1 MRLSRSRRS
10 ESQVNFRIASLPLI
24 FAAAAFCQAPK
35 GLPVNPSPDEV
46 AAQKA
51 LTGKANGFVVWSSS
65 REGNHKIYAMS
76 PDGSDFRKLTQG
88 NKTDWYPRISPD
100 GKQVLFTR
108 SKLDWTAE
116 VDANYPERWDTWT
129 VGAEG
134 GAEKLLIPNSTWATW
149 TAAGKIVFARGM
161 DVFECSG
168 DGTGEKKI
176 IDGKTELKGGIAQ
189 NPSMSSD
196 GKLVALTL
204 RGSQRSVGIFNLEKR
219 TWFESASGGGCQM
232 SFFPGGHRVVRV
244 NPTGNGGT
252 ELYAY
257 NLDAEGRHGNLPAD
271 QQKWIDL
278 PGRRSH
284 EYFPRISMDGKWLI
298 WGATDRGHD
307 HDIADYEVELLKI
320 GEPATKTVRLTFHTG
335 NDRWPDI
342 WVK

>member
-1 MRLSRSRRS
+1 MKL
-10 ESQVNFRIASLPLI
+10 RIASLVPLLV
-24 FAAAAFCQAPK
+24 AAGFCQAPK
-35 GLPVNPSPDEV
+35 GLPAKPSSEEE

-51 LTGKANGFVVWSSS
+51 LAGKVDGFVVWSSS
-65 REGNHKIYAMS
+65 REGNHKIYAMH
-76 PDGSDFRKLTQG
+76 PDGSAFRKLTSG

-100 GKQVLFTR
+100 GKRVLFTR

-116 VDANYPERWDTWT
+116 ADANYPERWDTWV

-134 GAEKLLIPNSTWATW
+134 GGEKLLIPNSTWATW
-149 TAAGKIVFARGM
+149 TSTGKIVYARGV
-161 DVFECSG
+161 DVFECEG

-189 NPSMSSD
+189 NPSLSSD

-257 NLDAEGRHGNLPAD
+257 DLDANGAHGKLSGDAP
-271 QQKWIDL
+271 KWIDL

-284 EYFPRISMDGKWLI
+284 EYFPKVSFDGKWLI

-320 GEPATKTVRLTFHTG
+320 GEPAAKAVRLTFHTG

-342 WVK
+342 WTR